1 MYHVHPGV
9 ICLRTKMPGLAKEM
23 TVMAYRDRQLT
34 FEALRGLRAE
44 GYIRDSTLDQKD
56 GFGPAIQKG
65 NEERFAEAY
74 GLVLGRRWYTEFV
87 SGRSVEKRLE
97 FHRFLEDAGMDL
109 FDVLLVDHTSRFGR
123 NPAECIRHKEE
134 LRLLGKTVVFVSQG
148 IISGSDRDFLAERI
162 NETLDE
168 QYSRNLSR
176 YVSAGLAEKAA
187 LGHAIGRAPLGYRQE
202 KSPSGRGARIVPDE
216 RTMPVLTELLREYAS
231 GRYSFRTLALELNG
245 KGHRTSSGKPFTE
258 SSISTVLNNR
268 FYDGKAVYHRGQTD
282 EVVRDGLHHVPGEV
296 KELWQRCQDVR
307 IERSIPGRHSPP
319 GREQRVY
326 PLTGVLVCD
335 GCGQPFH
342 GITSRSRGTQYPRM
356 THSWH
361 RCPMR
366 PSSVGAARVEQE
378 FADRVLA
385 CVQLDGD
392 WRQTVLKALA
402 NQGPQPDHSVDV
414 KRMEAALANLRKQHL
429 WGAIDDETFK
439 AEHRVLQRQ
448 VRSIQPSS
456 PQPMMPNLDR
466 ASGLLQDLP
475 ALWNHPGVTA
485 AQQRGLAREVFQ
497 EVRLR
502 EGGLVA
508 VRPRPKYA
516 PLFAYALWRQH
527 VAGGVR
533 SS

>member
-1 MYHVHPGV
+1 
-9 ICLRTKMPGLAKEM
+9 
-23 TVMAYRDRQLT
+23 
-34 FEALRGLRAE
+34 
-44 GYIRDSTLDQKD
+44 
-56 GFGPAIQKG
+56 
-65 NEERFAEAY
+65 
-74 GLVLGRRWYTEFV
+74 
-87 SGRSVEKRLE
+87 
-97 FHRFLEDAGMDL
+97 
-109 FDVLLVDHTSRFGR
+109 
-123 NPAECIRHKEE
+123 
-134 LRLLGKTVVFVSQG
+134 
-148 IISGSDRDFLAERI
+148 
-162 NETLDE
+162 
-168 QYSRNLSR
+168 
-176 YVSAGLAEKAA
+176 
-187 LGHAIGRAPLGYRQE
+187 
-202 KSPSGRGARIVPDE
+202 
-216 RTMPVLTELLREYAS
+216 
-231 GRYSFRTLALELNG
+231 
-245 KGHRTSSGKPFTE
+245 
-258 SSISTVLNNR
+258 
-268 FYDGKAVYHRGQTD
+268 
-282 EVVRDGLHHVPGEV
+282 
-296 KELWQRCQDVR
+296 
-307 IERSIPGRHSPP
+307 
-319 GREQRVY
+319 
-326 PLTGVLVCD
+326 
-335 GCGQPFH
+335 
-342 GITSRSRGTQYPRM
+342 M

-361 RCPMR
+361 RCSMR

-378 FADRVLA
+378 FADRALA

-456 PQPMMPNLDR
+456 PQLMMPNLDR
-466 ASGLLQDLP
+466 ASRLLQGLP

-527 VAGGVR
+527 IAGGAR